1 MPAELIPDDVREF
14 IINEIDSIV
23 ELEALLILCKNSE
36 TEWSVRDLSERLYAG
51 ESQTQQALAKLHS
64 SGFLTT
70 GNKRPTA
77 YRYEPKTQ
85 EQREMVGRV
94 AEIYSKF
101 LIPVTNLIHAKS
113 ENKVQQ
119 FADAFKLR
127 KRTDK

>member
-1 MPAELIPDDVREF
+1 MPVELIPDDVREF
-14 IINEIDSIV
+14 IINQIDSIV

-51 ESQTQQALAKLHS
+51 ETQTQQALAKLHS
-64 SGFLTT
+64 AGFLTAST
-70 GNKRPTA
+70 KRSVT
-77 YRYEPKTQ
+77 YRYGPATQ
-85 EQREMVGRV
+85 EQCKMVDRV
-94 AEIYSKF
+94 AEIYSRL